1 MERLRQIEVIEIYV
15 AFCSKFAGEDVLVN
29 KTVRPHSAVAI
40 SLISGQRHLEG
51 ACEVRRQ
58 PRRMNYAG
66 SAIRPEGGSSV
77 DRQTFAAMPGDR
89 RDDNLPILI
98 VGLQASCCDCR
109 TPVYDPSVTRR
120 E

>member
-1 MERLRQIEVIEIYV
+1 MRLRQIEVIEIYV
-15 AFCSKFAGEDVLVN
+15 AFCSKFAGEDVPVN

-51 ACEVRRQ
+51 ACEARRQ

-77 DRQTFAAMPGDR
+77 DRQTFAAMPGHR